1 MGELNKTSLYES
13 HLALD
18 AKMVDFAEYLMPI
31 HYSNGIQHEYL
42 SVRNDVG
49 LFDVSH
55 MGVFKVSGPNCDN
68 FLNYILSNNIKKLPN
83 GKAMYTLLCNT
94 KGGVIDDLIVYR
106 LNNEFILIVNASN
119 KKEDLEWIKNN
130 NSKEEIQVHDISNSN
145 SLIAIQGPNSKD
157 KIEQLLNIN
166 LDMDFYSCM
175 ETQYSDEN
183 IFIARTGYTGELG
196 FEILG
201 NSNIINGI
209 WDQMISNGISPIGL
223 AVRDILRIEMGYCLY
238 GHEID
243 TNINPLDAGL
253 SWIIDDK
260 SNFIGSKEI
269 QNINNQRDKLIF
281 FKTLERGIPREGFD
295 IFIGEEKVGLVTSG
309 TFSYLMGCGLGIGFI
324 KRNIEKYNDASLS
337 IRDKKISI
345 EISTKPLMSNTSL
358 RK

>member
-1 MGELNKTSLYES
+1 MKKINKTSLYKS

-18 AKMVDFAEYLMPI
+18 AKMVEFAEYLMPI
-31 HYSNGIQHEYL
+31 HYSKGIHEEYL
-42 SVRNDVG
+42 SVRNNVG

-55 MGVFKVSGPNCDN
+55 MGVFKVFGKGSDE
-68 FLNYILSNNIKKLPN
+68 FLNHILSNDITKLPN
-83 GKAMYTLLCNT
+83 GRAMYTLLCNIE
-94 KGGVIDDLIVYR
+94 GGVIDDLIVYK

-119 KKEDLEWIKNN
+119 KKEDLEWIVKNN
-130 NSKEEIQVHDISNSN
+130 LKDEIQIHDISNSN
-145 SLIAIQGPNSKD
+145 SLIAIQGPNSKVE
-157 KIEQLLNIN
+157 IEQLLNIN
-166 LDMDFYSCM
+166 LDMNFYSCM
-175 ETQYSDEN
+175 ETKYIHDN

-201 NSNIINGI
+201 DSKVINSI
-209 WDQMISNGISPIGL
+209 WEQMISKGISPIGL

-243 TNINPLDAGL
+243 SNINPLDAGL
-253 SWIIDDK
+253 SWIINNK

-269 QNINNQRDKLIF
+269 QNINNQKDKLIF
-281 FKTLERGIPREGFD
+281 FKTLERGIPRQGLD
-295 IFIGEEKVGLVTSG
+295 IFIGEEKAGFVTSG

-324 KRNIEKYNDASLS
+324 DRRIQEYDDASLL

-345 EISTKPLMSNTSL
+345 EISTKPFMSNTSL